1 MITQDNVI
9 LLLDLGNL
17 QKNSYNFITMKRMN
31 DSDINTP
38 FEKQILSSY
47 YLSSPVVDLEATEKI
62 ENASVN
68 LTSRNNQANLKEM
81 HILNILITVSK
92 IY

>member
-1 MITQDNVI
+1 MITQDNMI

-17 QKNSYNFITMKRMN
+17 QKNSCNFITMKMMN
-31 DSDINTP
+31 DSDTNIP

-47 YLSSPVVDLEATEKI
+47 YLSSPEVDLEVMEKI

-81 HILNILITVSK
+81 HILNIIITVSK